1 MDDSVPIPRRGRGA
15 AVNPPNRFE
24 RLHVQLDPAE
34 LTEDERRQVATEVL
48 RDTSRSALSRNDS
61 PDLPFRWSTN
71 PYRGCEHACPYCYAR
86 PTHEFLG
93 FSAGLDFE
101 TRIVAKPDLPD
112 LLSQAFQK
120 SSWTPELVVLSGNT
134 DPYQPVERKLELT
147 RRCLEVF
154 VRHRNPVGVIT
165 KNALVLRDLDLLQ
178 ELAALDLVHVTISL
192 TTLRDEIAGPMEPRA
207 SRPAA
212 RLHAIE
218 QLAAAGIP
226 VGVNAAP
233 LIPGLTDEELPAI
246 LEAAAGH
253 GATMAGYMVVR
264 LPGPV
269 EGIFTE
275 WLRRTFP
282 DRADRVLNRIRE
294 SRGGKINESR
304 FGHRMRTQGPWAAV
318 LDQLFRT
325 ACARHGLGRRFPVV
339 ATSHFQR
346 MPGGQLGLF

>member
-1 MDDSVPIPRRGRGA
+1 MDDHAPLPRRGRA
-15 AVNPPNRFE
+15 TTENTPNRFE
-24 RLHVQLDPAE
+24 RLHLAPDPEDPAE
-34 LTEDERRQVATEVL
+34 EAARPLLTEVL

-61 PDLPFRWSTN
+61 PDLPFRWSLN
-71 PYRGCEHACPYCYAR
+71 PYRGCEHGCPYCYAR
-86 PTHEFLG
+86 PSHEYLG

-112 LLSQAFQK
+112 LLAKTYQK
-120 SSWTPELVVLSGNT
+120 ASWQPEVVVVSGNT
-134 DPYQPVERKLELT
+134 DPYQPIERKMELT

-154 VRHRNPVGVIT
+154 VRHRHPVGLIT
-165 KNALVLRDLDLLQ
+165 KNALVLRDLDMLR
-178 ELAALDLVHVTISL
+178 ELAALDLVYVTVSL

-207 SRPAA
+207 SRPAR

-218 QLAAAGIP
+218 RLAEAGVP

-246 LEAAAGH
+246 LAAAAGA

-269 EGIFTE
+269 EPIFTA

-282 DRADRVLNRIRE
+282 DRAERVLNRLRE
-294 SRGGKINESR
+294 VRGGHINEAR
-304 FGHRMRTQGPWAAV
+304 FGHRMRTQGPWGDV
-318 LDQLFRT
+318 LRQMFCSV
-325 ACARHGLGRRFPVV
+325 CARHGLGPRYPELATHHFRRL
-339 ATSHFQR
+339 
-346 MPGGQLGLF
+346 PGGQMGLF